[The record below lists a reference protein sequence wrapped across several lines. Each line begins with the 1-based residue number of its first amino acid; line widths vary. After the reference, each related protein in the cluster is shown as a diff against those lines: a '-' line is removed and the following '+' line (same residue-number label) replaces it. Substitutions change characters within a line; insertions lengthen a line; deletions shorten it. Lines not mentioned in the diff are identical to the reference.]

1 MTIREFV
8 TNPPSPPPPD
18 TGPGS
23 IITIANPNG
32 GTMQVTVPPNSP
44 PGTVINVQAP
54 QQQPMVVVATVEAP
68 PQPIQV
74 TATVVKQG

>member
-1 MTIREFV
+1 
-8 TNPPSPPPPD
+8 
-18 TGPGS
+18 
-23 IITIANPNG
+23 
-32 GTMQVTVPPNSP
+32 MQVTVPPNSP

-54 QQQPMVVVATVEAP
+54 QQQQPMVVVATVEAP

>member
-1 MTIREFV
+1 
-8 TNPPSPPPPD
+8 
-18 TGPGS
+18 
-23 IITIANPNG
+23 
-32 GTMQVTVPPNSP
+32 MQVTVPPNSP

-54 QQQPMVVVATVEAP
+54 QQQQQQQPMVVVATVEAP